1 MHKLN
6 HDKRADFTLPHHKDT
21 TPPIKRFPSDTTS
34 LPYTLVIRLHRSS
47 YQEVSF
53 LFPYFIGVMED
64 AVADFCAITGATPQV
79 ARHFLSIT
87 DGDPS
92 QAIQLFFDSPDLASA
107 AAESASH
114 PPTVPISSRPS
125 ARHVTTGR
133 EDEHGVVHIDSDD
146 DIDIAMDDAD
156 EDAFET
162 AHTPPAASS
171 ANIPQSSAYED
182 DEAMAR
188 RLQEEMYA
196 GGDMASGFGADDVR
210 APLSRTTETLVG
222 GDWGPEDIQGT
233 VLQQMRQRGQPR
245 PSEFTADSNYHG

>member
-1 MHKLN
+1 M
-6 HDKRADFTLPHHKDT
+6 
-21 TPPIKRFPSDTTS
+21 
-34 LPYTLVIRLHRSS
+34 
-47 YQEVSF
+47 
-53 LFPYFIGVMED
+53 
-64 AVADFCAITGATPQV
+64 ADFCAITGATPQV

-107 AAESASH
+107 AAENISH
-114 PPTVPISSRPS
+114 PPTVSTSSRQS
-125 ARHVTTGR
+125 ARNVTTGR

-146 DIDIAMDDAD
+146 DIDITMDDAD

-162 AHTPPAASS
+162 TPPAASS
-171 ANIPQSSAYED
+171 ANIPRSSAYED

-222 GDWGPEDIQGT
+222 GDWGPEDVEGT
-233 VLQQMRQRGQPR
+233 MLQQMRQRGQPR
-245 PSEFTADSNYHG
+245 PSEFTVDCNHHGEYANND